1 MSCEVTVPLSGRY
14 SESILKAT
22 DAVFSEILSYEE
34 MTALQT
40 TPSTTIDRGKLVIF
54 TNSINNI
61 LKYST
66 PETLS
71 RYNQIQDR
79 YRQGPLLYTDIASFL
94 TNNSLDIDKYY
105 DVVVSYSNKLNQSN
119 ATRYA
124 SVTNVVD
131 GEVTRTN
138 DGNDNLSFLQFL
150 AIPATILDFLNS
162 FNFSI
167 GLLASF
173 GLATGF
179 CSTFKSVFDTILSIA
194 KTIDDAVKFITDLL
208 VDPLNAAET
217 LTLKA
222 IYEKLKAL
230 VIELVDIVIEEI
242 LKIVNALIEQ
252 ILQTILSLIDLAQSI
267 YEYLK
272 AKIDAIQNLFSKETI
287 DKIKEKIEDFF
298 SEAGG
303 QFEYLTVENLA
314 HLIFRFCSFLESITD
329 FFLSPV
335 KEVQE
340 VVKNVETEEKIVK
353 SVSSEN
359 TLKAVENGALRVK
372 EETRKEVVNTVKPS
386 LPRTNT
392 LKYEYPPNP
401 EIATDEENDLLG
413 SLSSRG
419 ISGVCTFG
427 PGVTEPQ
434 VDYGSTVPIKD
445 IGWKGVKDSVWI
457 HLIRLSKACK
467 ENGIPSEFIV
477 TSAYR
482 TKRKNDELEP
492 KPGAPTS
499 MHLSGLAID
508 IKFANLPNDAI
519 KLGSGNY
526 SNILNLGKLSSIV
539 GWRGIIFYTK
549 FSTGSFHLD
558 MRPEKKVMVNGTGR
572 REKIIPSLDRI
583 NISYKDDILAF
594 KEQHDNGRVIDGPYL
609 ARNAPIPRP
618 RPNVYKSTDASLAI
632 PSSTSIA

>member
-14 SESILKAT
+14 SESILKTT

-34 MTALQT
+34 MTSLQT

-54 TNSINNI
+54 TNSLNNI

-71 RYNQIQDR
+71 RYSQIQDR

-94 TNNSLDIDKYY
+94 TSNSFDIDKYY
-105 DVVVSYSNKLNQSN
+105 DDVVSYSNKLNQSN

-138 DGNDNLSFLQFL
+138 DGDDNLSFLQFL

-208 VDPLNAAET
+208 VDPLNAAAT

-230 VIELVDIVIEEI
+230 VIELVEIVIEEI

-272 AKIDAIQNLFSKETI
+272 AKIHAIQNLFSKETI

-372 EETRKEVVNTVKPS
+372 EETRKEVVKTVKPS

-392 LKYEYPPNP
+392 LKYEYPSNP
-401 EIATDEENDLLG
+401 EIAIDEENALLG
-413 SLSSRG
+413 KLSSRG
-419 ISGVCTFG
+419 IPGVCTFG
-427 PGVTEPQ
+427 PGVTQ
-434 VDYGSTVPIKD
+434 SQLDYGSTVPIKD

-482 TKRKNDELEP
+482 TKRKNDELKP
-492 KPGAPTS
+492 KPGAKKS
-499 MHLSGLAID
+499 IHLSGLAID
-508 IKFANLPNDAI
+508 IKFANQPV

-526 SNILNLGKLSSIV
+526 LNILKLGKLSSMV
-539 GWRGIIFYTK
+539 GWCGIIFYTR
-549 FSTGSFHLD
+549 FSSGAFHLD
-558 MRPEKKVMVNGTGR
+558 MRPQKKVMVNGSGKR
-572 REKIIPSLDRI
+572 DKIISSLDRI

-594 KEQHDNGRVIDGPYL
+594 KEQHDNGRVIDGAYL
-609 ARNAPIPRP
+609 ARSAPMPIPRP
-618 RPNVYKSTDASLAI
+618 NIYKPTDASLAI
-632 PSSTSIA
+632 ASSTSIA

>member
-22 DAVFSEILSYEE
+22 DAVFSELLSYEE
-34 MTALQT
+34 MTSLQT

-54 TNSINNI
+54 TNSLNNI

-71 RYNQIQDR
+71 RYSQIQDR

-94 TNNSLDIDKYY
+94 TSNSFDIDKYY
-105 DVVVSYSNKLNQSN
+105 DDVVSYSNKLNQSN

-138 DGNDNLSFLQFL
+138 SGNDNLSFLQFL

-179 CSTFKSVFDTILSIA
+179 CSTFKSVFGTILSIA

-208 VDPLNAAET
+208 IDPLNAAAT
-217 LTLKA
+217 LTLKV
-222 IYEKLKAL
+222 IYEKLKIL

-287 DKIKEKIEDFF
+287 DKVKEKIEDFF

-303 QFEYLTVENLA
+303 QFEYLTVENMA

-335 KEVQE
+335 KEVQL

-353 SVSSEN
+353 TVSSEN
-359 TLKAVENGALRVK
+359 TLKAVENGALRVQ
-372 EETRKEVVNTVKPS
+372 ETTRKEVVNTVKPS

-392 LKYEYPPNP
+392 LKYKYPSNP
-401 EIATDEENDLLG
+401 EIATDEENALLG
-413 SLSSRG
+413 RLSSRG
-419 ISGVCTFG
+419 IPGVCTFG
-427 PGVTEPQ
+427 PGVTDAQ
-434 VDYGSTVPIKD
+434 LDYGSSTPIKD
-445 IGWKGVKDSVWI
+445 IGWKGVKESVWI

-482 TKRKNDELEP
+482 TKRKNDELLP
-492 KPGAPTS
+492 IPGAKNS
-499 MHLSGLAID
+499 VHLSGEAID
-508 IKFANLPNDAI
+508 IIFANQPI
-519 KLGSGNY
+519 KLGLANY
-526 SNILNLGKLSSIV
+526 TNVLTFGKLSSIV
-539 GWRGIIFYTK
+539 GFKGIIFYTQ
-549 FSTGSFHLD
+549 FSKGSFHLD
-558 MRPEKKVMVNGTGR
+558 LRETKLVMVNGSGR
-572 REKIIPSLDRI
+572 IDRIISSLDRI

-594 KEQHDNGRVIDGPYL
+594 KKQHENGRVIDGVNL
-609 ARNAPIPRP
+609 NRSAPIPRP
-618 RPNVYKSTDASLAI
+618 KPNVYKSTDASLAI
-632 PSSTSIA
+632 TSSTYIT

>member
-14 SESILKAT
+14 SNSILKTT

-54 TNSINNI
+54 TNSLNHI

-71 RYNQIQDR
+71 RYNQIQNR
-79 YRQGPLLYTDIASFL
+79 YRQGPLLYTDIALFL
-94 TNNSLDIDKYY
+94 TSNSFDIDKYY
-105 DVVVSYSNKLNQSN
+105 DDVVSYSNKLNQSN
-119 ATRYA
+119 VTRYA

-179 CSTFKSVFDTILSIA
+179 CSTFKSVFDTITSIA
-194 KTIDDAVKFITDLL
+194 KTIDDSVKFITDLF
-208 VDPLNAAET
+208 VDPLKVVET
-217 LTLKA
+217 LSIKV
-222 IYEKLKAL
+222 IYEKLKSLA
-230 VIELVDIVIEEI
+230 IELVDIVIEEI
-242 LKIVNALIEQ
+242 LKIVNAVIEE

-272 AKIDAIQNLFSKETI
+272 AKIDAIQKLFSKETI
-287 DKIKEKIEDFF
+287 DKVKEKIEDFF

-353 SVSSEN
+353 TVSSEN
-359 TLKAVENGALRVK
+359 TLKAVENGALRVQ
-372 EETRKEVVNTVKPS
+372 ETTRKEVVNTVKPS
-386 LPRTNT
+386 LPRTST
-392 LKYEYPPNP
+392 IKHDYPSNP
-401 EIATDEENDLLG
+401 EIATDEENALLG
-413 SLSSRG
+413 RLSSRG
-419 ISGVCTFG
+419 IPGVCTFTSD
-427 PGVTEPQ
+427 VTASQ
-434 VDYGSTVPIKD
+434 LDYGSSTPIKD
-445 IGWKGVKDSVWI
+445 IGWKGVKESVWI

-482 TKRKNDELEP
+482 TKRKNDELLP
-492 KPGAPTS
+492 IPGAKNS
-499 MHLSGLAID
+499 VHRSGEAID
-508 IKFANLPNDAI
+508 IIFANQSV
-519 KLGSGNY
+519 KLGLGNY

-539 GWRGIIFYTK
+539 GWCGIIFYTE
-549 FSTGSFHLD
+549 FSNGSFHLD
-558 MRPEKKVMVNGTGR
+558 MRPQKLVMVNGSDR
-572 REKIIPSLDRI
+572 IDRIISSLDRI

-594 KEQHDNGRVIDGPYL
+594 KKQHENGRVIDGVNL
-609 ARNAPIPRP
+609 NRSAPIPRP
-618 RPNVYKSTDASLAI
+618 KPNVYKSTDASLAI
-632 PSSTSIA
+632 TSSTSIA